1 VSFTPHSDMSAAEN
15 QRLRDMAERFSYEWK
30 HVPFE
35 HARRLLLQYLPDPSD
50 SLRPDAVTR
59 LLLIDFRRRWQ
70 AGERLR
76 LEDYLELF
84 PELGGPAELPVSTI
98 WEELRMRRS
107 LQDSVSL
114 EEYRRRFPR
123 QFANLE
129 KLVQSEAGPGDSSQP
144 QTSIEGGGTSPEHR
158 RQQPAVGET
167 PAAQTFE
174 GTMHMGGPARETP
187 SESVVPHSPAS
198 IESAASGPS
207 SQGPSSPGPSSPGPA
222 ASAASSS
229 GPVDPGA
236 RTMVGQVKAPTRVI
250 AGGGGFNLLECIGR
264 GSYGEVWKAE
274 APGGVLVALKV
285 VKWPIGHQLN
295 QMELRSLELLK
306 RLRHP
311 FLVQLQAYWQ
321 EDERLFMAME
331 LADMSLEAMDEKYR
345 REGEEGI
352 PIDELLVYFRESAE
366 ALDYLHGENVIHR
379 DVKPANIMLV
389 RGHAKIGDFGTARL
403 RPSGTDDPRATMLG
417 TPFYMAP
424 EIWKQQVTP
433 QSDQYS
439 LAAAYVELRLHR
451 PLFNAQN
458 PMEAAFMHSQEAPNL
473 EPLSVAE
480 KKVLLQALAKD
491 PAQRFETCAQFI
503 QALSVAVHPPPPQP
517 KVNQRGGWAWLALSA
532 APLLLLG
539 ILMTLQMTG
548 VLPRH
553 FLSNLIGLSHSSEN
567 GGNGERNGVPP
578 IEIPPGFVPVEGAE
592 ERLVELDGKRYYSQ
606 IQPEGHDVKFVL
618 VPTTRSSALRTFYI
632 QETKVS
638 NSQFSQFAR
647 QHPEKV
653 TDQRW
658 ESGALTVDGNL
669 SADEHPDLPVVF
681 VSVEVASEFAG
692 WLGGRLPSTAQWDKA
707 AGLHDHPDE
716 VEGPFDSRWTPGDSM
731 GIAVGR
737 AAEGPLPVGSA
748 PYDVSQPFGCRDM
761 AGNGLEWTRDLT
773 SGRQVPLAEYDGE
786 MVILRGQSYE
796 ESQPLLYQEL
806 RANPK
811 DLATPYEV
819 ANYNIGFRVVIE
831 L

>member
-1 VSFTPHSDMSAAEN
+1 VSFTPHSELSTAEN

-35 HARRLLLQYLPDPSD
+35 HARQLLVQYLPDPSD

-70 AGERLR
+70 TGERLR

-84 PELGGPAELPVSTI
+84 PELGGPADLPVSTI
-98 WEELRMRRS
+98 WEEMRMRRS
-107 LQDSVSL
+107 LRDTVDL
-114 EEYRRRFPR
+114 EEYQRRFPR
-123 QFANLE
+123 QYSALK
-129 KLVQSEAGPGDSSQP
+129 KLVQSEESPDDSSVP
-144 QTSIEGGGTSPEHR
+144 SRPSAR
-158 RQQPAVGET
+158 GEYSRESRERHPSVSDT
-167 PAAQTFE
+167 PAANAFD
-174 GTMHMGGPARETP
+174 GTMNMGGAARETP
-187 SESVVPHSPAS
+187 SESFVPRDPIGEGLAPA
-198 IESAASGPS
+198 GPS
-207 SQGPSSPGPSSPGPA
+207 GTGPSGTGPSGTGP
-222 ASAASSS
+222 SGTGPSGS

-236 RTMVGQVKAPTRVI
+236 KTMVGKVKAPTRVI
-250 AGGGGFNLLECIGR
+250 AGGGGFHMLECIGR

-274 APGGVLVALKV
+274 APGGVLVALKI
-285 VKWPIGHQLN
+285 VKWPVGHQLN

-321 EDERLFMAME
+321 EDEKLFMAME
-331 LADMSLEAMDEKYR
+331 LADMSLEAMDEQYR

-366 ALDYLHGENVIHR
+366 ALDYLHGEDVIHR
-379 DVKPANIMLV
+379 DVKPANILLV

-403 RPSGTDDPRATMLG
+403 RPSGADDPRATMLG

-424 EIWKQQVTP
+424 EIWKQQVSP

-473 EPLSVAE
+473 EPLSAAE
-480 KKVLLQALAKD
+480 QRVLLRALAKD
-491 PAQRFETCAQFI
+491 PAQRYETCAQFI
-503 QALSVAVHPPPPQP
+503 QALAVAVHPPPPQP
-517 KVNQRGGWAWLALSA
+517 KVEQKSGWIWLAVSV

-553 FLSNLIGLSHSSEN
+553 FLANLIGLSVSPVE
-567 GGNGERNGVPP
+567 GGNGEQNDVLP
-578 IEIPPGFVPVEGAE
+578 IEIPPGFIPVVGAE
-592 ERLVELDGKRYYSQ
+592 ERLVELDGKRYHSR
-606 IQPEGHDVKFVL
+606 IQPEGRRMTFVL
-618 VPTTRSSALRTFYI
+618 VPTTRTSSLRTFYI

-638 NSQFSQFAR
+638 NAQFAEFAR
-647 QHPEKV
+647 EHPEKV
-653 TDQRW
+653 TDPRW
-658 ESGALTVDGNL
+658 ESGAFTADGNL
-669 SADEHPDLPVVF
+669 SAEEHPDLPVVF
-681 VSVEVASEFAG
+681 VPVQVASEFAE
-692 WLGGRLPSTAQWDKA
+692 WLGGKLPSMAQWDKA
-707 AGLHDHPDE
+707 AGLHDHPE
-716 VEGPFDSRWTPGDSM
+716 GAEGPFDSRWTLGDST

-737 AAEGPLPVGSA
+737 TAEGPLPVGSA
-748 PYDVSQPFGCRDM
+748 PYDVSQPYGCRDM

-773 SGRQVPLAEYDGE
+773 SGRQVPLTEYDGE

-796 ESQPLLYQEL
+796 ESQPLRYREL